1 MDSITLVGYF
11 AGLLT
16 TFSFVPQ
23 VFKTWKSKSASD
35 LSFGMFSLFTL
46 GVLCWLI
53 YGVLLGEAPMI
64 LWNAVTLIFAM
75 TLLVMKLKFD

>member
-35 LSFGMFSLFTL
+35 LSLGMFSLFTL

>member
-35 LSFGMFSLFTL
+35 LSLWMFSLFTL

-64 LWNAVTLIFAM
+64 LWNAVTLIFALS
-75 TLLVMKLKFD
+75 LLVMKLKFD